1 MAPTDSRLNLK
12 GACGMADILR
22 IPPSRVER
30 GWPAPSPE
38 GPADRGDHRH
48 SIRPRG
54 GAPGLTPVSNQEH
67 SHRARPL
74 GTESNAFPPA
84 SRAPTSIRMGEYD
97 SPQRNPRRSPS
108 PRQDEPGTRRGET
121 PRHEIRTADANLV
134 TCDVEI
140 HQTKPDR
147 RWQSQRDEI
156 SRDIEKNRLTGRL
169 TAQPT
174 WGIRTIPSVHHPN
187 TPLLV

>member
-1 MAPTDSRLNLK
+1 MHPLCKPASHTMAPTDSRLNLK

-48 SIRPRG
+48 STRPRG

-108 PRQDEPGTRRGET
+108 PIRMSPGLGGGKRQDMRY
-121 PRHEIRTADANLV
+121 
-134 TCDVEI
+134 
-140 HQTKPDR
+140 
-147 RWQSQRDEI
+147 
-156 SRDIEKNRLTGRL
+156 
-169 TAQPT
+169 AQPMRISSHVMSRYIKPNQT
-174 WGIRTIPSVHHPN
+174 GVGSLSVTKSRETSRRTV
-187 TPLLV
+187 